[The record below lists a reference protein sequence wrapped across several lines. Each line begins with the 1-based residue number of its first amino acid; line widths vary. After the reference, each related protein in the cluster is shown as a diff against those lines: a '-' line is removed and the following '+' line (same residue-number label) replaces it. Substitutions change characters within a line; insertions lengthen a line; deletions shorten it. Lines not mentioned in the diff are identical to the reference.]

1 MDCPK
6 GARIGIREGR
16 VKKRRGKWYENGWD
30 GGWGND
36 WGGEGRVG
44 AGGRLVRLGTP
55 YLGGCT

>member
-30 GGWGND
+30 GGD
-36 WGGEGRVG
+36 GGTIGGRV
-44 AGGRLVRLGTP
+44 GGRLVRLDW
-55 YLGGCT
+55 